1 MNKDSLKTKIYS
13 VINNN
18 YIYSATYAITLIV
31 SILPLMFKHRVPILH
46 FFETIAVIFFIC
58 DYILRYYCAD
68 IVLKKGKKSYLI
80 YPFTLY
86 ALVDLV
92 AIIPFFLETLGFLVP
107 IRVLRLLKLL
117 RVFKILRY
125 NKQIE
130 ILKKAI
136 KRERHILEAILG
148 FVSVYIFVI
157 ALVAFQIEPETFNN
171 FFDAVYWSTISL
183 TTVGYGDIYTVTTLG
198 KIVSIISSIIGVGII
213 CLPSGIIAAS
223 FVEVYREDRQD
234 IQL

>member
-1 MNKDSLKTKIYS
+1 MNNYTLKTKVNNI
-13 VINNN
+13 INNN
-18 YIYSATYAITLIV
+18 FIYSIIYALTLGL
-31 SILPLMFKHRVPILH
+31 SILPLMFKHRIPVLH
-46 FFETIAVIFFIC
+46 LLETIAVIFFII
-58 DYILRYYCAD
+58 DYILRFYCSE
-68 IVLKKGKKSYLI
+68 IILNKGSKSYFI
-80 YPFTLY
+80 YPFTPY
-86 ALVDLV
+86 AIVDLA

-107 IRVLRLLKLL
+107 IRILRLMKLL

-136 KRERHILEAILG
+136 NRERHILEAILG
-148 FVSVYIFVI
+148 FVAVYIFVM
-157 ALVAFQIEPETFNN
+157 ALIAFQVEPDTFDT

-198 KIVSIISSIIGVGII
+198 KVVSIISSVIGVGII

-223 FVEVYREDRQD
+223 FVEVYREEREEAK
-234 IQL
+234 